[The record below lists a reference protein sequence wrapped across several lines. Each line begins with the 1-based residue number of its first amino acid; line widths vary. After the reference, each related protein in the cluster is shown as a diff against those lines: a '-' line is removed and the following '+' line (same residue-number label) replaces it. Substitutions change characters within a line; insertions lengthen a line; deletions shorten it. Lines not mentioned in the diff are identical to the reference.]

1 MRAALLVSGMLLLL
15 AVGPSVGYSQ
25 VQGDSTYTV
34 EAGDTLYSIA
44 REFGVSVRALMDWND
59 LETSTLETGQTLRVR
74 PPQDTSSSERP
85 PTEPDASPEAAPD
98 TTDPAPNTAVAAS
111 DTVPRFGR
119 HVVEDGESFV
129 SLALRLGTT
138 ADSLFALND
147 RTTEPLSPGD
157 TLRLPS
163 RFAPPSHV
171 VQSGETL
178 YSIAGEYGV
187 SVRTLQA
194 ANDLDTTGI
203 EPGRRL
209 RLPERLAAPIPPP
222 GEWASPDTTGPAAV
236 FPAPFAGRL
245 TASGTPY
252 DPEDF
257 VISHPSLPY
266 GSVVL
271 LSTSDPPRHVFA
283 RVIDR
288 GPPDEETFLDISEVV
303 AAQLGLELDAI
314 SPVALRTVWIAEGDD

>member
-25 VQGDSTYTV
+25 AQDDSTYTV

-44 REFGVSVRALMDWND
+44 RQFGVSVRALMDWND
-59 LETSTLETGQTLRVR
+59 LENSNLESGQTLRIR

-85 PTEPDASPEAAPD
+85 PAEPDTSPGAAPD
-98 TTDPAPNTAVAAS
+98 TTDLAPDT
-111 DTVPRFGR
+111 DTVPRFGH
-119 HVVEDGESFV
+119 HVVEGGESFV

-163 RFAPPSHV
+163 RFAPPSHM
-171 VQSGETL
+171 VQPGETL

-187 SVRTLQA
+187 SVRTLQS
-194 ANDLDTTGI
+194 ANDLDTTDI
-203 EPGRRL
+203 EPGQRL
-209 RLPERLAAPIPPP
+209 QLPERLAASIPPR
-222 GEWASPDTTGPAAV
+222 GEWADPDTTGPAAV

-271 LSTSDPPRHVFA
+271 LSTSEPPRHVFA

-288 GPPDEETFLDISEVV
+288 GPPDEATFLDISEVV

-314 SPVALRTVWIAEGDD
+314 STVALRIIWIAEGDD